1 MVDPADTLTPP
12 DSAISP
18 SPSTAS
24 GIANASR
31 LLPTPRKHPLA
42 QGSAKEINLIH
53 YLDDQLLR
61 VFRRYEKRLPEEQ
74 RTATAA
80 PDDAPGYENM
90 EQVIADLDPLVD
102 VVWISH
108 TRKSIRLP
116 ACALSD
122 ESISPAIVRSVNT
135 AGRT

>member
-1 MVDPADTLTPP
+1 M
-12 DSAISP
+12 
-18 SPSTAS
+18 
-24 GIANASR
+24 
-31 LLPTPRKHPLA
+31 
-42 QGSAKEINLIH
+42 IH

-74 RTATAA
+74 RTASAV

-108 TRKSIRLP
+108 TRESTILP
-116 ACALSD
+116 PCALSD
-122 ESISPAIVRSVNT
+122 ESVGPAIVRNVNT
-135 AGRT
+135 AGRA